1 MHVITLRS
9 VNAVKD
15 DEAHLTKA
23 KEVTS
28 QVMKEARR
36 LEGFSRLT
44 ITEKDKVRDTLE
56 RETRLFYRDLA
67 KLKRQV
73 ADQIEEI
80 TKKRVMEIALAL
92 KDVTEHHPD
101 FKLAELVKL
110 LNDKIIEET

>member
-1 MHVITLRS
+1 MRGQT
-9 VNAVKD
+9 
-15 DEAHLTKA
+15 HLTRA

-28 QVMKEARR
+28 QVMKEARK

-44 ITEKDKVRDTLE
+44 ITEKEKVRDTLE
-56 RETRLFYRDLA
+56 RETRLFYKDLN

-80 TKKRVMEIALAL
+80 TKKRVTKVALAL
-92 KDVTEHHPD
+92 KDVAERHPD

-110 LNDKIIEET
+110 LNDRIIEKT

>member
-1 MHVITLRS
+1 MGY
-9 VNAVKD
+9 AY
-15 DEAHLTKA
+15 LTKA

-36 LEGFSRLT
+36 LNGFSELT
-44 ITEKDKVRDTLE
+44 ITEKEKVRDTIE
-56 RETRLFYRDLA
+56 NETRLFYEDLN

-80 TKKRVMEIALAL
+80 TKKRVTKVALAL
-92 KDVTEHHPD
+92 KDVTKNHPD

-110 LNDKIIEET
+110 LNDRIIEET